1 MVARGEVLID
11 AVVDPE
17 VPAEAV
23 VPVFAVEDD
32 ATVPEKTCPELAK
45 EPVNADEQIDGA
57 VVDKVT

>member
-1 MVARGEVLID
+1 VVARGEVLID

-17 VPAEAV
+17 LPAEAV

-45 EPVNADEQIDGA
+45 AVDADEQIDGA